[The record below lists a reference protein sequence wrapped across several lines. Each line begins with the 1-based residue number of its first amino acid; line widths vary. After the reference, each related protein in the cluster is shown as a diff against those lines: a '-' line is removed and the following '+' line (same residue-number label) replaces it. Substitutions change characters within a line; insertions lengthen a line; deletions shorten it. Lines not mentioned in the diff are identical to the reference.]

1 MPQEKAI
8 IWGLS
13 GRYATALFE
22 LARERGELEA
32 IERDLAV
39 LERLLEESAPLG
51 QIVRSPVM
59 TRAAQAAAMV
69 RLAESAGLADLTAR
83 FLGVLA
89 SNRRL
94 AALGDIIRDFSRL
107 MAVHRGEVR
116 AAVIA
121 ARPLDTKR
129 VEALKAKLRT
139 IVGRAVTVDTTVDES
154 LIGGLVVRIGSRM
167 IDGSI
172 ATKLAR
178 LERAMKGM

>member
-94 AALGDIIRDFSRL
+94 AISPA
-107 MAVHRGEVR
+107 
-116 AAVIA
+116 
-121 ARPLDTKR
+121 
-129 VEALKAKLRT
+129 
-139 IVGRAVTVDTTVDES
+139 
-154 LIGGLVVRIGSRM
+154 
-167 IDGSI
+167 
-172 ATKLAR
+172 
-178 LERAMKGM
+178 

>member
-8 IWGLS
+8 ISGLS

-22 LARERGELEA
+22 LAREGGELEV
-32 IERDLAV
+32 IERDLAT
-39 LERLLEESAPLG
+39 LQQLLAESAPLG

-59 TRAAQAAAMV
+59 TRAAQAAAMA
-69 RLAESAGLADLTAR
+69 RLAESAGFADLTAR

-89 SNRRL
+89 TNRRL
-94 AALGDIIRDFSRL
+94 AVLGDIIRDFSRL
-107 MAVHRGEVR
+107 MAFHRGEVR
-116 AAVIA
+116 AAVTA
-121 ARPLDTKR
+121 ARPLDAKR
-129 VEALKAKLRT
+129 VAALAAKLKT
-139 IVGRAVTVDTTVDES
+139 IVGREVTVDTTVDEA

-172 ATKLAR
+172 ATKLTR

>member
-1 MPQEKAI
+1 MPQERAI
-8 IWGLS
+8 ISGLS

-22 LARERGELEA
+22 LAREQDTLA
-32 IERDLAV
+32 AVERDLTT
-39 LERLLEESAPLG
+39 LERLLAESAPLR

-59 TRAAQAAAMV
+59 TRAAQAAAMAE
-69 RLAESAGLADLTAR
+69 LAGRAGLADLTTR

-89 SNRRL
+89 TNRRL
-94 AALGDIIRDFSRL
+94 AALADIIRDFRRL
-107 MAVHRGEVR
+107 MAAHRGEIR
-116 AAVIA
+116 AEVTA
-121 ARPLDTKR
+121 ARPLDEQR
-129 VEALKAKLRT
+129 VAALKAKLKA
-139 IVGRAVTVDTTVDES
+139 IVGREVTVDAQVDEA